1 MNIKVRDLKQ
11 TEKIENS
18 DKLMVLVDDDLNLV
32 KNITKEEL
40 VTNVISSSENNA
52 LVQNPDGNLYVNT
65 SEITEKIGDLN
76 DLTTKDKTTLVSA
89 INEINRGSNVNSLN
103 LNQITNCILEAPN
116 GVATFTAGSNVV
128 TVKQGLKVLCPNGR
142 NADGTLNNLEYTLAA
157 DVGKTIENAQ
167 LAYQWLAS
175 TGEIDEGQNYTESA
189 EQPLTARTADG
200 WYNPDENK
208 SYRYDGT
215 QWIERPRVLID
226 KVNRITGGVVQAL
239 YPNKPV
245 ELVKQTDIATKL
257 NQISNCFLEI
267 PENIHYEINSAGRI
281 ILKAGSKVYVSTN
294 GTFEAVTLNTNTPE
308 GANELWTQDHSRRLF
323 VVYIPETNRVQAHA
337 LDYTYAQTTAPTT
350 FLTGYALWYN
360 TDTKVIKATVD
371 SGATWRI
378 CSLPI
383 MIGRP
388 GGTNIGWRGYVDNV
402 FNGMGFISQYS
413 FVLPNVRVLFADRR
427 NANGTLKNKEIVSDV
442 VHFQSLVNQTSQLG
456 RLMFRNN
463 ALMLGGYGVT
473 NYFEQET
480 VPSGFGQHAVWYNTR
495 ENQVY
500 VTGDSGT
507 TWTKTYEIVL
517 PKLTKGSVTS
527 AITDI
532 SMPYPLKIGDVNI
545 NMPALKSANGYTRL
559 PNGIIV
565 QWGTLPSSGDP
576 ATVTISFP
584 IPFSNNQYGFVATPR
599 MTTNYNDWSFGWV
612 TKNTTNC
619 TMFCKTQG
627 QAISWIVVGY

>member
-1 MNIKVRDLKQ
+1 MSSKTENLELFKYD
-11 TEKIENS
+11 TEKDTKSTFSIEKALNENW
-18 DKLMVLVDDDLNLV
+18 DKIDNFAKHVKFVPFCFNAGLVDAEGKAACVTYSNNTLTLLAGSVCTSAGGTTYAVSEDVSIDISSLSAGEHSFAYDAENQTL
-32 KNITKEEL
+32 EEFSK
-40 VTNVISSSENNA
+40 VVISSTQPEDLAAGVIWLDNSVMPYSAKIKNSNGEIVAREIIPIPVTLDETANLINK
-52 LVQNPDGNLYVNT
+52 LYNQNGL
-65 SEITEKIGDLN
+65 EKDIKAG
-76 DLTTKDKTTLVSA
+76 
-89 INEINRGSNVNSLN
+89 NSL
-103 LNQITNCILEAPN
+103 L
-116 GVATFTAGSNVV
+116 
-128 TVKQGLKVLCPNGR
+128 
-142 NADGTLNNLEYTLAA
+142 
-157 DVGKTIENAQ
+157 
-167 LAYQWLAS
+167 
-175 TGEIDEGQNYTESA
+175 
-189 EQPLTARTADG
+189 
-200 WYNPDENK
+200 
-208 SYRYDGT
+208 
-215 QWIERPRVLID
+215 
-226 KVNRITGGVVQAL
+226 QA
-239 YPNKPV
+239 
-245 ELVKQTDIATKL
+245 
-257 NQISNCFLEI
+257 QISNCILEI
-267 PENIHYEINSAGRI
+267 PENINYEINSAGRI